1 MKSEQLEHTTNK
13 LTSLLSQKEGQGSM
27 PILSILIPTYNYN
40 VCSLVHDLIALSQK
54 ERIEVEII
62 IGDDA
67 STKADCIQQNDA
79 LEQLPNVRVL
89 HNEHNL
95 GRAENRNQLARESRG
110 EWILFI
116 DSDAQVTPE
125 FSLQLYLTAGEHS
138 EVVCGG
144 LYHPATNPMPEAS
157 LRYKYE
163 RRADQKRSA
172 AFRSKTPYQH
182 LTTFNIFMRRS
193 TFLKIQFDKDCKE
206 YGYEDALFGV
216 ELKKRHVSISHI
228 DNPLVHVGL
237 EPNDIY
243 LKKTEIALHTLVSL
257 QGKMLGL
264 SHVENAAHRLQQ
276 FHLAAIFKDSFRLF
290 SPLLRKNLLGN
301 NPSLFVFSLYK
312 LGYYL
317 NIKPTALGGGPFTIV
332 VPFHNRDSFLPLTL
346 QSIADTNNRPPLHL
360 ILVDNQSTD
369 KSVEIC
375 ERFAELNRE
384 DDFKITITS
393 ESTPGAYAARNKGLA
408 LCTTPYIYF
417 FDSDDEFD
425 SDFFTY
431 LNPEL
436 KKAENAQLD
445 LLAITTLQNVGG
457 KTMLRQYR
465 ETSDVKA
472 QILIS
477 HLNTVSMI
485 FRTDFLREI
494 GGWAALRVWDDWE
507 LGLRALLHHPRMQWF
522 TKRPFHQIHVHPD
535 SITGAD
541 ASSRFERQ
549 LHVLRHVHQELSAPA
564 DLQALYYRHCILAG
578 QLLQEKNKSA
588 AQQCEQQINQ
598 LFPQEKN
605 LFGRFLKQYVSRGF
619 RGAWKLAFYATK
631 IP

>member
-1 MKSEQLEHTTNK
+1 M
-13 LTSLLSQKEGQGSM
+13 
-27 PILSILIPTYNYN
+27 
-40 VCSLVHDLIALSQK
+40 
-54 ERIEVEII
+54 
-62 IGDDA
+62 
-67 STKADCIQQNDA
+67 
-79 LEQLPNVRVL
+79 
-89 HNEHNL
+89 
-95 GRAENRNQLARESRG
+95 
-110 EWILFI
+110 
-116 DSDAQVTPE
+116 
-125 FSLQLYLTAGEHS
+125 
-138 EVVCGG
+138 
-144 LYHPATNPMPEAS
+144 
-157 LRYKYE
+157 
-163 RRADQKRSA
+163 
-172 AFRSKTPYQH
+172 
-182 LTTFNIFMRRS
+182 
-193 TFLKIQFDKDCKE
+193 
-206 YGYEDALFGV
+206 
-216 ELKKRHVSISHI
+216 
-228 DNPLVHVGL
+228 
-237 EPNDIY
+237 
-243 LKKTEIALHTLVSL
+243 
-257 QGKMLGL
+257 
-264 SHVENAAHRLQQ
+264 
-276 FHLAAIFKDSFRLF
+276 
-290 SPLLRKNLLGN
+290 
-301 NPSLFVFSLYK
+301 
-312 LGYYL
+312 
-317 NIKPTALGGGPFTIV
+317 
-332 VPFHNRDSFLPLTL
+332 
-346 QSIADTNNRPPLHL
+346 
-360 ILVDNQSTD
+360 
-369 KSVEIC
+369 EIC
-375 ERFAELNRE
+375 ERFAELNRA

-445 LLAITTLQNVGG
+445 LLAITTRQNVGG

-598 LFPQEKN
+598 LFPQERN
-605 LFGRFLKQYVSRGF
+605 LFGRFIKQYVSRGF
-619 RGAWKLAFYATK
+619 RGAWKLAYYATK
-631 IP
+631 F